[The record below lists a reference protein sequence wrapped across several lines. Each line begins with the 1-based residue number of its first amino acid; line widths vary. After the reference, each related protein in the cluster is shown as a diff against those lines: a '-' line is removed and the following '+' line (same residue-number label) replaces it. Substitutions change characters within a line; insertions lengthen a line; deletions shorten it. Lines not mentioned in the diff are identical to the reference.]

1 MSFENQELNSN
12 MDLLDLDTLFN
23 EDLPMLLSQFP
34 GLWEADV
41 GGKAVSSAGTADQA
55 DPASSISHKGE
66 DDLTQDSE
74 AETSQDL
81 DELFYED
88 DERKSMGNEAEV
100 GEAVSAQEVPAT
112 AAANTDTV
120 NPATGVPGTQSMP
133 SAPGTIDPRKTV
145 YTGLLHPAQPGPA
158 QLPQWIRLP
167 TGPSTMNGAGTASTG
182 TLPHQSEPAP
192 NAPAGDPI
200 SLPSSTPAPNAA
212 AAAPGVGPTAAELQ
226 NQPASSKRSAR
237 KGTAKP
243 SLGAQI
249 NESNRVTKQAAAS
262 QRVPCALPRLQLP
275 AVLPSLGSAE
285 TAGSAHVAGPS
296 APIAST
302 AARREPSP
310 FLRSHP
316 SPGPPAPVT
325 EQSAAPS
332 PSTRS
337 AKKGPA
343 AKTPR
348 PRARADESSKV
359 TKKPTRAPPKRPAT
373 PPSLVTNTP
382 SVPSST
388 ITTPHSLG
396 EIVPPGPPTPKK
408 KSFKGRGPCKGRDW
422 SIRPEPQGA
431 NGPGM
436 GQLAAE
442 QPAPQARWMAAEM
455 QMRASHGPDLLM
467 ASGSQGPA
475 PPQQQLQ
482 QPAPQA
488 YLSVPAGMHMGAT
501 AHAQGLPIN
510 WAPLPEEA
518 QQPQLLAAPDDGYA
532 WAGIGHDVPA
542 PVQEPLSDYDA
553 TIARQLASQMAWFP
567 QDASEEF
574 DASYEVAPEESR
586 LFMRPKL

>member
-34 GLWEADV
+34 DLWEADV
-41 GGKAVSSAGTADQA
+41 GGKAVSSTGAEDHA

-88 DERKSMGNEAEV
+88 DERKSIGNDAEV
-100 GEAVSAQEVPAT
+100 GEAVSAQEAPAI
-112 AAANTDTV
+112 AAANSCAPFGTV
-120 NPATGVPGTQSMP
+120 NPAAGVPGTQSTP

-145 YTGLLHPAQPGPA
+145 YTSLLHPTQPGPA

-167 TGPSTMNGAGTASTG
+167 TLPTTMNGAGTTNTG

-192 NAPAGDPI
+192 NAPAANPI
-200 SLPSSTPAPNAA
+200 SLPSTTPAPNAA
-212 AAAPGVGPTAAELQ
+212 TAAPGVGPTAAELQ

-237 KGTAKP
+237 KGTAKS
-243 SLGAQI
+243 SLSAQI

-262 QRVPCALPRLQLP
+262 QRVQCVLPRLQLP
-275 AVLPSLGSAE
+275 AIPPGLGSAE
-285 TAGSAHVAGPS
+285 TASSAHVAGPS

-310 FLRSHP
+310 CLPSHP
-316 SPGPPAPVT
+316 SPGQPAPVT
-325 EQSAAPS
+325 EPSAAPS
-332 PSTRS
+332 PSTRT
-337 AKKGPA
+337 AKKGPG

-348 PRARADESSKV
+348 PRARVDESSKV

-373 PPSLVTNTP
+373 PPSLVTNT
-382 SVPSST
+382 SVSSST
-388 ITTPHSLG
+388 ITTPHNLG

-422 SIRPEPQGA
+422 SIRPEPEGA

-442 QPAPQARWMAAEM
+442 QPAPPVQWMPAGI

-475 PPQQQLQ
+475 PPEQQFQ

-488 YLSVPAGMHMGAT
+488 YPSLPVGMQMGAD
-501 AHAQGLPIN
+501 
-510 WAPLPEEA
+510 WAPPPEA
-518 QQPQLLAAPDDGYA
+518 ALQQQLLAAPDDGYA
-532 WAGIGHDVPA
+532 WAGIGPDVPA

-586 LFMRPKL
+586 LFLRPKL

>member
-1 MSFENQELNSN
+1 

-23 EDLPMLLSQFP
+23 EDLPMLLGQFP

-41 GGKAVSSAGTADQA
+41 GGKAVSSTGAEDHA

-88 DERKSMGNEAEV
+88 DDERTSMGNDAEL
-100 GEAVSAQEVPAT
+100 GEAVSAQEARASAI
-112 AAANTDTV
+112 AAANSCAPAGTV
-120 NPATGVPGTQSMP
+120 NPAAGVPGTQSTP
-133 SAPGTIDPRKTV
+133 SAPAWPR
-145 YTGLLHPAQPGPA
+145 A
-158 QLPQWIRLP
+158 
-167 TGPSTMNGAGTASTG
+167 
-182 TLPHQSEPAP
+182 
-192 NAPAGDPI
+192 
-200 SLPSSTPAPNAA
+200 
-212 AAAPGVGPTAAELQ
+212 
-226 NQPASSKRSAR
+226 ASSMDTPSHWPADHEWRSDCQHRHLASPKRTCPKPVS
-237 KGTAKP
+237 AKP
-243 SLGAQI
+243 S
-249 NESNRVTKQAAAS
+249 AS
-262 QRVPCALPRLQLP
+262 RP
-275 AVLPSLGSAE
+275 A
-285 TAGSAHVAGPS
+285 
-296 APIAST
+296 
-302 AARREPSP
+302 R
-310 FLRSHP
+310 
-316 SPGPPAPVT
+316 PPPVT

-382 SVPSST
+382 SEPSST

-422 SIRPEPQGA
+422 SIRPEQQDA

-436 GQLAAE
+436 GLLAAE
-442 QPAPQARWMAAEM
+442 RPAPPVQWMPAEI
-455 QMRASHGPDLLM
+455 QM
-467 ASGSQGPA
+467 ASGSQAPA
-475 PPQQQLQ
+475 PPQQQFQ

-488 YLSVPAGMHMGAT
+488 YPSLPVGMQMGA
-501 AHAQGLPIN
+501 N
-510 WAPLPEEA
+510 WAPPPEEA
-518 QQPQLLAAPDDGYA
+518 QQPQLLAAPNHGYA
-532 WAGIGHDVPA
+532 WAGIWPDVPA

-574 DASYEVAPEESR
+574 DASYELAPEESR
-586 LFMRPKL
+586 LFLKPRL

>member
-12 MDLLDLDTLFN
+12 MGLLDLDTLFN
-23 EDLPMLLSQFP
+23 EDLPMLLGQFP
-34 GLWEADV
+34 GLWAADV
-41 GGKAVSSAGTADQA
+41 GGKAVSSTGTEDHA
-55 DPASSISHKGE
+55 DPASSIFHK
-66 DDLTQDSE
+66 
-74 AETSQDL
+74 
-81 DELFYED
+81 
-88 DERKSMGNEAEV
+88 
-100 GEAVSAQEVPAT
+100 GEAVSAQEARAPAI
-112 AAANTDTV
+112 AAANSCAPAGTV
-120 NPATGVPGTQSMP
+120 NPAAAAGVPGTQSTP
-133 SAPGTIDPRKTV
+133 SAPGTMDPRKTV
-145 YTGLLHPAQPGPA
+145 YTSSSLSHPTQPGPA

-167 TGPSTMNGAGTASTG
+167 TGPPTMNGAGTASTG

-192 NAPAGDPI
+192 NAPAANPI
-200 SLPSSTPAPNAA
+200 SLPLPSSAPAPNA
-212 AAAPGVGPTAAELQ
+212 AAELQ

-243 SLGAQI
+243 SLSAQI

-275 AVLPSLGSAE
+275 AILPSLGSAE
-285 TAGSAHVAGPS
+285 TASSAHVAGPS
-296 APIAST
+296 APTAST
-302 AARREPSP
+302 AARREPSL
-310 FLRSHP
+310 FLPSHP
-316 SPGPPAPVT
+316 SPGHWQPAPVT

-337 AKKGPA
+337 AKKGPG

-348 PRARADESSKV
+348 PRARVDESSKV

-422 SIRPEPQGA
+422 SIRPEQQDA

-436 GQLAAE
+436 GLLAAE
-442 QPAPQARWMAAEM
+442 RPAPPVQWMPAEI
-455 QMRASHGPDLLM
+455 QM
-467 ASGSQGPA
+467 ASGSQAPA
-475 PPQQQLQ
+475 PPQQQFQ

-488 YLSVPAGMHMGAT
+488 YPSLPVGMQMGA
-501 AHAQGLPIN
+501 N
-510 WAPLPEEA
+510 WAPPPEEA
-518 QQPQLLAAPDDGYA
+518 QQPQLLAAPDHGYA
-532 WAGIGHDVPA
+532 WAGIGPDVPA

-574 DASYEVAPEESR
+574 DASYELAPEESR
-586 LFMRPKL
+586 LFLKPKL

>member
-12 MDLLDLDTLFN
+12 IDLLDLDTLFN
-23 EDLPMLLSQFP
+23 EDLPMLIGQVP

-41 GGKAVSSAGTADQA
+41 GGKAVSSTGTADQA

-66 DDLTQDSE
+66 DYLTQDSE

-81 DELFYED
+81 DELFLRMTRGKAWAMTLSWE
-88 DERKSMGNEAEV
+88 KL
-100 GEAVSAQEVPAT
+100 
-112 AAANTDTV
+112 
-120 NPATGVPGTQSMP
+120 
-133 SAPGTIDPRKTV
+133 SAPKRVCLPAQAKPSVLSNAHRRETVVVAPKTV
-145 YTGLLHPAQPGPA
+145 YTSLLHPTQPGPA

-167 TGPSTMNGAGTASTG
+167 TGPPTMNGAGTASTLAG

-192 NAPAGDPI
+192 NAPAANPI
-200 SLPSSTPAPNAA
+200 SLPPSTPAPNAA
-212 AAAPGVGPTAAELQ
+212 AAAPGMGPAAVELQ

-237 KGTAKP
+237 KGTAKS
-243 SLGAQI
+243 SLSAQI

-285 TAGSAHVAGPS
+285 TAGSAHVTGPS
-296 APIAST
+296 APTAST

-310 FLRSHP
+310 FLPSHP
-316 SPGPPAPVT
+316 SPGHWQPAPVT

-348 PRARADESSKV
+348 PRARADESTKV

-422 SIRPEPQGA
+422 SIRPEPQDA

-436 GQLAAE
+436 GLLAAE
-442 QPAPQARWMAAEM
+442 RPAPPVQWMPAEI
-455 QMRASHGPDLLM
+455 QM
-467 ASGSQGPA
+467 ASGSLGPA
-475 PPQQQLQ
+475 PPQQQFQ

-488 YLSVPAGMHMGAT
+488 YPSLPVGMQMGA
-501 AHAQGLPIN
+501 N
-510 WAPLPEEA
+510 WAPPPEEA
-518 QQPQLLAAPDDGYA
+518 QRPQLLAAPDDGYA
-532 WAGIGHDVPA
+532 WAGIGPDVPA

-574 DASYEVAPEESR
+574 DASYELAPEESR
-586 LFMRPKL
+586 LFLKPKL